1 MFDIGFWEICLI
13 GVIALLVVGPEKL
26 PKVARTAGMWVG
38 RAQRM
43 VSSIKQD
50 IDKELRLQELQESL
64 LKNERDEIHQ
74 FVEETK
80 GSVSEINQT
89 VRSSTTLPPNETSSN
104 STEDKPSTPP
114 PSSTEISFK

>member
-26 PKVARTAGMWVG
+26 PKMARTAGMWVG
-38 RAQRM
+38 RVQRM
-43 VSSIKQD
+43 VSSVKQD

-74 FVEETK
+74 FVEEAK
-80 GSVSEINQT
+80 GSVSDINQT
-89 VRSSTTLPPNETSSN
+89 VRSSTTLPPNET
-104 STEDKPSTPP
+104 TADKETIPP
-114 PSSTEISFK
+114 PPTPTEISFK